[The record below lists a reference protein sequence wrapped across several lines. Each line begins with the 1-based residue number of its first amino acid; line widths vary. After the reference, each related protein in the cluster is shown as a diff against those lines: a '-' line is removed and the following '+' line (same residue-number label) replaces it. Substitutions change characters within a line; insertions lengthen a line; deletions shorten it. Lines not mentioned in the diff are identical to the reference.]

1 MASDKRSIYS
11 YKFKITSGKL
21 SNKKVLIKTPK
32 ERGFPDGICTDSEG
46 GIWVAYWNGS
56 CVIRHFPNGKID
68 KKIRLPVRKP
78 TSLCFGGKKLD
89 TLFITS
95 AQDFTKSNSKIKKN
109 SGCVLTIKTNVTGNK
124 INFYNIK
131 K

>member
-1 MASDKRSIYS
+1 MR
-11 YKFKITSGKL
+11 L
-21 SNKKVLIKTPK
+21 SKNV
-32 ERGFPDGICTDSEG
+32 
-46 GIWVAYWNGS
+46 N
-56 CVIRHFPNGKID
+56 PNGKID

-109 SGCVLTIKTNVTGNK
+109 KACRKQYSYSEKTLPK
-124 INFYNIK
+124 
-131 K
+131 